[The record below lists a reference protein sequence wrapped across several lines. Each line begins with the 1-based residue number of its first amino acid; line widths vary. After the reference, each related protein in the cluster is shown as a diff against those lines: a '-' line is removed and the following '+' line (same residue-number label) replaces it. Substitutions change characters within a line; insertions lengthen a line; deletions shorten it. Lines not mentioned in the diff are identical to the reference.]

1 VTRRFLIGQD
11 ARLPETVLIRAAAVL
26 MVASGVIHVYLWHVA
41 YRHVATLGPLFLVQA
56 VSALVLA
63 VLLATTR
70 RGLFVL
76 AAFGLMAGT
85 IIGFVLVTSVGLFGF
100 TLTFISGW
108 AKLALAT
115 ESATILILVSG
126 ATLLWRSC
134 RVTGSRT

>member
-26 MVASGVIHVYLWHVA
+26 MVASGLIHVYLWHVA

-115 ESATILILVSG
+115 ESATIVILVSG